1 MTKNEYISSERCE
14 CVLLYILPKQPEADR
29 LTKEKDMDR
38 LNKFKS
44 SYIHYPFDELH
55 PSEKKKVF
63 FKFDT

>member
-14 CVLLYILPKQPEADR
+14 CVLLYILSKQPEADR

-44 SYIHYPFDELH
+44 SYIILN
-55 PSEKKKVF
+55 
-63 FKFDT
+63 